1 MVLSLLVLAAL
12 AGLVLLVLF
21 VLFRAAGGLVSAA
34 VGVALVLGVLAF
46 VLLDPVGLFSSIP
59 ALGEWSDALRDA
71 LREFGI

>member
-46 VLLDPVGLFSSIP
+46 VFLDPVGLFSSVP
-59 ALGEWSDALRDA
+59 GLGEWSDALRDA
-71 LREFGI
+71 LRKFGI